1 MEHFSSG
8 ERYLFGDSAEAL
20 TPQQREAVYFVSESI
35 YFDLPMTVQDLIP
48 LHENL
53 YRHFDTHYFLK
64 ILESLRLDI
73 YKKLDAFSRGGRMQV
88 TLALGL
94 SIKPKL
100 LVLDEITAVLDAQ
113 ARAYLVLALSEF
125 VSRGGTVILASNI
138 VSEAQDVCSHI
149 IMLQRGELRLHVSL
163 SEMNERFIK
172 LKSKN
177 ALPLERL
184 DSLART
190 GFVAVHGNRD
200 HSTSF
205 VASTDKRG
213 MMAEYPDLEFD
224 KRSVTAEDVF
234 VYFSTVLNDLKQ

>member
-20 TPQQREAVYFVSESI
+20 TPQQREAIYFVSESI
-35 YFDLPMTVQDLIP
+35 YFDLPMMVKDLIP
-48 LHENL
+48 IHENL
-53 YRHFDTHYFLK
+53 YRNFDTTYFLK

-73 YKKLDAFSRGGRMQV
+73 YKNLDTFSRGGRMQV

-205 VASTDKRG
+205 VASADKRG